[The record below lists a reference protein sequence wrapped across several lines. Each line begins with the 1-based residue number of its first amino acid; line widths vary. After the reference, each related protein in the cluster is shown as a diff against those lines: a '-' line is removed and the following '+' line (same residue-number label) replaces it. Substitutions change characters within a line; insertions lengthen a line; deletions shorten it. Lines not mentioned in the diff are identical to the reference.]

1 MSSDKK
7 MSGGL
12 VQRRL
17 EIFSLKLGKTT
28 LGFQNQLKIAR
39 VDNDVDETLLRKHR
53 KNCECCPGHYLI
65 VNHYSSMS

>member
-39 VDNDVDETLLRKHR
+39 VDNGIKT
-53 KNCECCPGHYLI
+53 
-65 VNHYSSMS
+65 S